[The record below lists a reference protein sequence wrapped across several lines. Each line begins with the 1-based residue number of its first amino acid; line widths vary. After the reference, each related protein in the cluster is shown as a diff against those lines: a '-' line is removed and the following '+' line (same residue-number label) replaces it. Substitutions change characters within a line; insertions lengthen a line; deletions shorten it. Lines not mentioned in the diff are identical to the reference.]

1 MRGRSRLAAVILA
14 AGESRR
20 VGEQKLLLPFAAS
33 TVIASVVAAVAGAGA
48 DPIVVV
54 AGAQAA
60 EIAGAL
66 DGTSARVVK
75 NPDPQRGML
84 SSLRV
89 GVQALPADVGRFLV
103 APGDQPRLRSADV
116 MRVLDEQTRAGKGIA
131 IACYEGKRGH
141 PVVFE
146 GGYRDGILA
155 LADTQTLRDLIHA
168 HPDDV
173 VNVECESDGVI
184 RDIDT
189 REDYE
194 RERRRAETE

>member
-1 MRGRSRLAAVILA
+1 VSGPGSVGAVVLA

-33 TVIASVVAAVAGAGA
+33 TVIGSVMAALTEAGA

-54 AGAQAA
+54 AGAHAD
-60 EIAGAL
+60 EIERVL
-66 DGTSARVVK
+66 TGTRAQVVR

-84 SSLRV
+84 SSLQV
-89 GVQALPADVGRFLV
+89 GVQALPAGVSRFLV
-103 APGDQPRLRSADV
+103 ALGDQPRLRSADV
-116 MRVLDEQTRAGKGIA
+116 TRVLDEQTGVGKGIA
-131 IACYEGKRGH
+131 IACYQGKRGH
-141 PVVFE
+141 PVAFDRK
-146 GGYRDGILA
+146 YRDGILA
-155 LADTQTLRDLIHA
+155 LTDTQTLRELIHA

-194 RERRRAETE
+194 VERRRAEAE